1 MAIHLSHNTI
11 SSFYGN
17 VLPLRLLGKKSLAK
31 EPILWRV
38 EGDAVAIRTFSG
50 DSPLQF
56 NDGVLLILNR
66 IGTAVVV
73 AEYEDQSYTCT
84 VTVRERKTYSNAEA
98 TKDYIGD
105 MHNHTS
111 RIHNPDLF
119 AERTEEFPEDYV
131 NYVKTEN
138 IMDCGVI
145 SDHAGTI
152 NDRDF
157 FRGFIAEEEAQPME
171 WVVFPGSEAEIMC
184 VESDRFG
191 VSRRHSGEIVT
202 FNAAGYGEVPDW
214 ETYMKDVTADS
225 PLPVAIFA
233 HPHVV
238 GYSTKGVWNFQFEK
252 RNYPE
257 MLRVI
262 RGVELGN
269 GGDRG
274 ENLLHEYAYSNAL
287 DNGFRVSV
295 TCSSDAHHAPWG
307 YHAMPGKTI
316 IQAPEKSRE
325 AFLDAFLQNRFYAC
339 ESGNVKLRYTVNGQ
353 IAPCDLLPA
362 DSYDFHV
369 ELSYFREDP
378 TTVPT
383 KCQVISNRGVTL
395 LTLHNMDSAFDFS
408 IDSHDAAY
416 FYLRL
421 SDAEGRKT
429 WSYPVWTGKPL
440 QRTVEQEICPLDMS
454 TFTATDAVSVTDASE
469 AINGDP
475 FTPWIGHNE
484 TASIVIDMQEART
497 VCAIGYMPLLLIR
510 DKTVPNWTS
519 SMISPTLPTRYRI
532 CISLDG
538 VDYTICAEGVCR
550 IFGDEEIFAF
560 PKAKARFVRFDV
572 LSNVGNDSGYEKY
585 AGKPLTIG
593 NLTVFEPKEA

>member
-1 MAIHLSHNTI
+1 MAIRLSHNTI
-11 SSFYGN
+11 SSFCGN
-17 VLPLRLLGKKSLAK
+17 VLPLRLLSEESLAK
-31 EPILWRV
+31 EPISWRV
-38 EGDAVAIRTFSG
+38 EGNAVAIRTFSG
-50 DSPLQF
+50 DSSLQF
-56 NDGVLLILNR
+56 NDGVLLILNQL
-66 IGTAVVV
+66 GTAVVE
-73 AEYEDQSYTCT
+73 AEYEGLSYTCT
-84 VTVRERKTYSNAEA
+84 VTVRERRTYSNAEA

-131 NYVKTEN
+131 NYVKEEN
-138 IMDCGVI
+138 IMDVGVI

-171 WVVFPGSEAEIMC
+171 WVVFPGSEAEIMY
-184 VESDRFG
+184 VETDRFG

-202 FNAAGYGEVPDW
+202 FNAAGYGEVPTW
-214 ETYMKDVTADS
+214 EDYMKDITADS

-316 IQAPEKSRE
+316 VQAPEKSRE

-339 ESGNVKLRYTVNGQ
+339 ESGDVKLRYTVNGQ
-353 IAPCDLLPA
+353 LAPCDLASA
-362 DSYDFHV
+362 DSYTFHV
-369 ELSYFREDP
+369 ELSYFHEDP
-378 TTVPT
+378 TTAPV

-395 LTLHNMDSAFDFS
+395 RTLHDMGSSFDFTV
-408 IDSHDAAY
+408 DAPDAAY

-421 SDAEGRKT
+421 MDAEGRKT

-440 QRTVEQEICPLDMS
+440 QKTVVPDVCPLDMS
-454 TFTATDAVSVTDASE
+454 AFTATDVVSATDASK

-475 FTPWIGHNE
+475 FTPWIGGAD
-484 TASIVIDMQEART
+484 TASIVIDMQQAHNI
-497 VCAIGYMPLLLIR
+497 CAFGYMPQLLIR
-510 DKTVPNWTS
+510 DKTIPDWTS
-519 SMISPTLPTRYRI
+519 SMESPGLPTQYQI
-532 CISLDG
+532 SVSLDG
-538 VDYTICAEGVCR
+538 VTYEICAKGVFR
-550 IFGDEEIFAF
+550 VFGDEEIISF
-560 PKAKARFVRFDV
+560 PEVAARFVRFDV
-572 LSNVGNDSGYEKY
+572 LSNVGNDSGYAKY
-585 AGKPLTIG
+585 AGKPVRIG
-593 NLTVFEPKEA
+593 NLTIFTKA